1 MLRLWLAMG
10 VGVALLVASGV
21 VASMA
26 TAQPSGDPSAVIT
39 AFETARNR
47 GDVDTALSYF
57 SDNAVVSQ
65 RNVTFSGMDEI
76 RRFVTTASNRS
87 RYVVVT
93 DRHVNGNVVSW
104 TEQTSTQLSGTS
116 GQAPGPTGGNV
127 TSQGQT
133 GFGAVRGG
141 GGTPRGPNVGFTP
154 QTTFS
159 VNVEAVVQDGKILS
173 LAYVFGSQAP
183 RVDPSVDGR
192 AELPASVGLVAVLGV
207 LLSVLMVA
215 STGLRRASPV
225 ASSLQGR
232 LMQDLRG
239 WASARE

>member
-1 MLRLWLAMG
+1 MG
-10 VGVALLVASGV
+10 AGVAFLIASGV

-39 AFETARNR
+39 AYETARNR

-57 SDNAVVSQ
+57 ADNAVVSQ
-65 RNVTFSGMDEI
+65 RNVTFTGPDEI
-76 RRFVTTASNRS
+76 RRFVTSASSRS

-93 DRHVNGNVVSW
+93 DRHVKGSVVSW
-104 TEQTSTQLSGTS
+104 AEQSSTQSSGASSQVIT
-116 GQAPGPTGGNV
+116 PGPTGGNV
-127 TSQGQT
+127 TQT
-133 GFGAVRGG
+133 GFNGVRGSSP
-141 GGTPRGPNVGFTP
+141 PRGAIVAFTP

-159 VNVEAVVQDGKILS
+159 VSVEAVVQDGKILS
-173 LAYVFGSQAP
+173 LAYIFGSPAP
-183 RVDPSVDGR
+183 RVDPSLEGR

-215 STGLRRASPV
+215 STGLRRAAPV

-232 LMQDLRG
+232 LMRDLRG
-239 WASARE
+239 WAAARE